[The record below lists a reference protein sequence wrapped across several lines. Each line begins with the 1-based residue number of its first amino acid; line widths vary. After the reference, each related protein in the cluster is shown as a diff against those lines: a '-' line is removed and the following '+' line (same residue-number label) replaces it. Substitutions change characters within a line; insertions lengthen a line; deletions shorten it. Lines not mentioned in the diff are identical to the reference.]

1 MFKYF
6 LVTTYS
12 LERFSIDFC
21 QKQSQLGS
29 VANQN
34 KGENRKGSLTS
45 QKKNNQTVRGI
56 GKRERESLH
65 LIAWESD
72 TNFLNQSQSEEKQDQ

>member
-12 LERFSIDFC
+12 LEHFSFDFC

-34 KGENRKGSLTS
+34 KGENREGSLTF

-56 GKRERESLH
+56 GKRERESFT
-65 LIAWESD
+65 SD
-72 TNFLNQSQSEEKQDQ
+72 CLGEWHEFSQPITG

>member
-34 KGENRKGSLTS
+34 KGENREGSLTS
-45 QKKNNQTVRGI
+45 QKKNNQTVRG
-56 GKRERESLH
+56 REREKVLH

>member
-29 VANQN
+29 VTNQN
-34 KGENRKGSLTS
+34 KGENREGSLTS
-45 QKKNNQTVRGI
+45 QKKNNQTVSGI
-56 GKRERESLH
+56 GKRERESFT
-65 LIAWESD
+65 SD
-72 TNFLNQSQSEEKQDQ
+72 CLGE